1 MQNQPLRGRYK
12 IIRLLGSGGFGE
24 TYLAEDRDL
33 PNRPICVVK
42 RLQPK
47 SNSPAVLQVAK
58 RLFNSEAEVLY
69 RLGNYDQIPRLLAHF
84 EEDQQ
89 FYLVQEF
96 IRGHDLSKE
105 LTPGKRWSEAQVI
118 EFLEDILKTLE
129 FVHQQNVIHRDIK
142 PANLVRRKQDEKIIL
157 IDFGAVKEIETLVAN
172 TQGNTHSTIAVGTPG
187 YMPNE
192 QQGGKPRFSSDIYA
206 AGMVAIQGLTGIS
219 PEQLPEDTTTG
230 EVIWRQQAQVN
241 DRLAAILDK
250 MVRSHFRDRYHSVS
264 EVLNDLHNLNTRAAT
279 FVSVQTRQQS
289 SATNIQS
296 QPAQQPIASNVVSS
310 PAPKKQRFV
319 LPAIALL
326 IVGTASATLYL
337 SRLLSPPQPVSQPI
351 TQATPLPS
359 PIQIETP
366 IATPLPFITPEA
378 SPSSTSL
385 ETPQVNPTFSTQE
398 QNTVSLT
405 EMKCLTTSASQ
416 NTDASFVNLSEDVTI
431 GQEVVAA
438 VAALASRN
446 LDNAKY
452 SSIPAD
458 TPAGVACLIN
468 PPNSTAQVRT
478 LNLAFGLN
486 NTNEYTGT
494 ASNGSK
500 VKLTAYLDKKNIGS
514 KEVVR
519 GEKQSWK
526 IDVTNIQNVALEAE
540 CLKSTRYDNCP
551 PITFTQ
557 AELE

>member
-1 MQNQPLRGRYK
+1 MQNTALRGRYK
-12 IIRLLGSGGFGE
+12 IIKLLGSGGFGE

-47 SNSPAVLQVAK
+47 SNSPAVLQAK

-69 RLGNYDQIPRLLAHF
+69 RLGNYEQIPRLLAHF

-96 IRGHDLSKE
+96 IKGHDLSKE

-129 FVHQQNVIHRDIK
+129 FVHQQKVIHRDIK
-142 PANLVRRKQDEKIIL
+142 PANLIRRKQDEKIIL

-230 EVIWRQQAQVN
+230 EIIWRQQAQIN

-250 MVRSHFRDRYHSVS
+250 MVRSHFRDRYHSVA
-264 EVLNDLHNLNTRAAT
+264 EVLSDLHNLHTRTAT

-296 QPAQQPIASNVVSS
+296 QAPQQPVASNVVSS

-319 LPAIALL
+319 LPAIAVL
-326 IVGTASATLYL
+326 ILGTVGATLYV

-351 TQATPLPS
+351 ITQATPEAS
-359 PIQIETP
+359 PIPTETP

-378 SPSSTSL
+378 SPSPTSL
-385 ETPQVNPTFSTQE
+385 ETPEASPAFSTQE

-405 EMKCLTTSASQ
+405 EIKCLTTTASA
-416 NTDASFVNLSEDVTI
+416 NDESFVKGTEDVTI
-431 GQEVVAA
+431 GQEVVTP
-438 VAALASRN
+438 VAFLRG
-446 LDNAKY
+446 
-452 SSIPAD
+452 SSNYILSD
-458 TPAGVACLIN
+458 TPAGVACLLAS
-468 PPNSTAQVRT
+468 PDSASQFRK
-478 LNLAFGLN
+478 LMLAFGLN
-486 NTNEYTGT
+486 NTNRYTGT
-494 ASNGSK
+494 TDNGAT
-500 VKLTAYLDKKNIGS
+500 VGLTVYLDKKKLGS
-514 KEVVR
+514 KKIIR
-519 GEKQSWK
+519 GEPQSWE
-526 IDVTNIQNVALEAE
+526 IDVTNVQNIALEAE
-540 CLKSTRYDNCP
+540 CIKPKQYNNSCP
-551 PITFTQ
+551 SVVFTQ

>member
-1 MQNQPLRGRYK
+1 MQNKPLRGRYK

-129 FVHQQNVIHRDIK
+129 FVHQQKVIHRDIK
-142 PANLVRRKQDEKIIL
+142 PANLIRRKQDEKIIL

-206 AGMVAIQGLTGIS
+206 AGMVAIQGLTGVS

-230 EVIWRQQAQVN
+230 EIIWRQQAQVN

-250 MVRSHFRDRYHSVS
+250 MVRSHFRDRYHSVG
-264 EVLNDLHNLNTRAAT
+264 EVLSDLHSLHTRTAT

-289 SATNIQS
+289 GATNIQS
-296 QPAQQPIASNVVSS
+296 QAPQQPVASNVVSS
-310 PAPKKQRFV
+310 PAPKKQRLV
-319 LPAIALL
+319 LPAIAVL
-326 IVGTASATLYL
+326 ILGTVGATLYV
-337 SRLLSPPQPVSQPI
+337 SRLLSPLQPVSQPV
-351 TQATPLPS
+351 TQATPQPS
-359 PIQIETP
+359 PIPTETP
-366 IATPLPFITPEA
+366 VATPLPLITPEA
-378 SPSSTSL
+378 SPSPTSL
-385 ETPQVNPTFSTQE
+385 ETPAASPAFSTQE
-398 QNTVSLT
+398 QNTISLT
-405 EMKCLTTSASQ
+405 EMKCLTTTASA
-416 NTDASFVNLSEDVTI
+416 NDESFVKGTEDVTI
-431 GQEVVAA
+431 GQEVVTP
-438 VAALASRN
+438 VAILRG
-446 LDNAKY
+446 
-452 SSIPAD
+452 SSNYILND
-458 TPAGVACLIN
+458 TPAGVACLLAS
-468 PPNSTAQVRT
+468 PDSTSQFRKLMLT
-478 LNLAFGLN
+478 FGIN
-486 NTNEYTGT
+486 NTNPYTGT
-494 ASNGSK
+494 INNGATVGLAVYVDKKKLGSK
-500 VKLTAYLDKKNIGS
+500 KII
-514 KEVVR
+514 R
-519 GEKQSWK
+519 GEPQSWE
-526 IDVTNIQNVALEAE
+526 IDVTNVQNIALEAE
-540 CLKSTRYDNCP
+540 CIKPKQYNNSCP
-551 PITFTQ
+551 SVVFTQ
-557 AELE
+557 ADLE

>member
-1 MQNQPLRGRYK
+1 MQNTALRGRYK
-12 IIRLLGSGGFGE
+12 IIKLLGSGGFGE

-69 RLGNYDQIPRLLAHF
+69 RLGNYEQIPRLLAHF

-96 IRGHDLSKE
+96 IKGHDLSKE

-129 FVHQQNVIHRDIK
+129 FVHQQKVIHRDIK
-142 PANLVRRKQDEKIIL
+142 PANLIRRKQDEKIIL

-219 PEQLPEDTTTG
+219 PEQLPEDTTIG
-230 EVIWRQQAQVN
+230 EIIWRQQAQIN

-250 MVRSHFRDRYHSVS
+250 MVRSHFRDRYHSVG
-264 EVLNDLHNLNTRAAT
+264 EVLSDLHNLHTRAAT

-289 SATNIQS
+289 GATNIDS
-296 QPAQQPIASNVVSS
+296 QPPQQLVASNVVSS
-310 PAPKKQRFV
+310 PAPKRQRFV
-319 LPAIALL
+319 LPAIAVL
-326 IVGTASATLYL
+326 ILGTVGATLYV
-337 SRLLSPPQPVSQPI
+337 SRLFSPPQPISQPII
-351 TQATPLPS
+351 TQATPQSS
-359 PIQIETP
+359 PIPTETP
-366 IATPLPFITPEA
+366 IASSPLPFTTPEA
-378 SPSSTSL
+378 SPSPTSL
-385 ETPQVNPTFSTQE
+385 ETPEASPTFSTQE

-405 EMKCLTTSASQ
+405 EMKCLTTTASANQ
-416 NTDASFVNLSEDVTI
+416 ESFVKEPEDVTI
-431 GQEVVAA
+431 GQEVVTA
-438 VAALASRN
+438 VDFLRGLSN
-446 LDNAKY
+446 YILN
-452 SSIPAD
+452 D
-458 TPAGVACLIN
+458 TPAGIACLLAS
-468 PPNSTAQVRT
+468 PDSSQFRK
-478 LNLAFGLN
+478 LMLAFGLN
-486 NTNEYTGT
+486 NTNPYTGT
-494 ASNGSK
+494 TDNGAT
-500 VKLTAYLDKKNIGS
+500 VGLTVYLDKKKLGS
-514 KEVVR
+514 KEITR
-519 GEKQSWK
+519 GEPQSWE
-526 IDVTNIQNVALEAE
+526 IDVTNVQNIALEAE
-540 CLKSTRYDNCP
+540 CIKPKKYDRLCP
-551 PITFTQ
+551 SVVFTK

>member
-1 MQNQPLRGRYK
+1 MQNTALRGWYK

-105 LTPGKRWSEAQVI
+105 LIAGKRWTEAQVI

-129 FVHQQNVIHRDIK
+129 FVHQQKVIHRDIK
-142 PANLVRRKQDEKIIL
+142 PANLIRRKQDEKIIL

-206 AGMVAIQGLTGIS
+206 AGMVAIQALTGVS

-230 EVIWRQQAQVN
+230 EIIWRQQAQVN
-241 DRLAAILDK
+241 DRLAAILDR
-250 MVRSHFRDRYHSVS
+250 MVRSHFRDRYHSVG
-264 EVLNDLHNLNTRAAT
+264 EVLNDLYSLHTRTAT

-296 QPAQQPIASNVVSS
+296 QAPQQPVASNV
-310 PAPKKQRFV
+310 KY
-319 LPAIALL
+319 L
-326 IVGTASATLYL
+326 I
-337 SRLLSPPQPVSQPI
+337 R
-351 TQATPLPS
+351 
-359 PIQIETP
+359 
-366 IATPLPFITPEA
+366 
-378 SPSSTSL
+378 
-385 ETPQVNPTFSTQE
+385 
-398 QNTVSLT
+398 
-405 EMKCLTTSASQ
+405 
-416 NTDASFVNLSEDVTI
+416 
-431 GQEVVAA
+431 
-438 VAALASRN
+438 
-446 LDNAKY
+446 
-452 SSIPAD
+452 
-458 TPAGVACLIN
+458 IN
-468 PPNSTAQVRT
+468 YIN
-478 LNLAFGLN
+478 
-486 NTNEYTGT
+486 
-494 ASNGSK
+494 K
-500 VKLTAYLDKKNIGS
+500 
-514 KEVVR
+514 
-519 GEKQSWK
+519 
-526 IDVTNIQNVALEAE
+526 
-540 CLKSTRYDNCP
+540 
-551 PITFTQ
+551 
-557 AELE
+557 